1 MSTSKFM
8 GILFFISM
16 LGTIGSIIFLI
27 YKQIKK
33 QPKKPASIALVS
45 CIIATIV
52 FSVLMTFTMTPEEQ
66 ATMAEKQAQKQAAEL
81 AKKEAD
87 ELARKE
93 ENNAK
98 QNIES
103 ETTATENETSSSSTQ
118 EQTYNIGLA
127 PEEFKNNFNALSQ
140 NTAADTGLLISNLKV
155 ETGEVQNVFQ
165 VTFNQ
170 KLAMTGTVNKNDNMI
185 RDISIIAQPTNNAT
199 HNLNL
204 ILAFGYLIG
213 SVSPELTPDERGQV
227 LKELGFMD
235 KDADL
240 TKLDGKVLRGNVQ
253 YSASFMQGIGFFFNA
268 KNVNDQ

>member
-52 FSVLMTFTMTPEEQ
+52 FSALMIFTMTPEEQ

-93 ENNAK
+93 ENKAK

-103 ETTATENETSSSSTQ
+103 ETTATENSQKSPSPSISAKTICPVAGIGDKLSDFEKAYGVMTDTSGNKTFKSNTITVLPLNELAWNVSVKVNSSSRLQIDAIKDFLPSDMKIIKEYSEDQFNDGNIRYITIGESELLKNSFPKDEGKLIIIQRVYVNKSTKS
-118 EQTYNIGLA
+118 Y
-127 PEEFKNNFNALSQ
+127 NNF
-140 NTAADTGLLISNLKV
+140 
-155 ETGEVQNVFQ
+155 
-165 VTFNQ
+165 
-170 KLAMTGTVNKNDNMI
+170 
-185 RDISIIAQPTNNAT
+185 IIAS
-199 HNLNL
+199 
-204 ILAFGYLIG
+204 GD
-213 SVSPELTPDERGQV
+213 TP
-227 LKELGFMD
+227 
-235 KDADL
+235 
-240 TKLDGKVLRGNVQ
+240 
-253 YSASFMQGIGFFFNA
+253 
-268 KNVNDQ
+268 